1 MLEIDKKK
9 YPKSYKAFNWKNL
22 FDKNNNE
29 IKNKWI
35 LINKKG
41 NRFVLNNKCPFHLHN
56 QYMLGCI
63 KTNLTYDFI
72 YAFEDS
78 VINIYS
84 YMNTT
89 LNFKDDHEL
98 EKDIENWIDKNVIF
112 ILKKE
117 WAGNTRIDLEKQ
129 MIKEL
134 NFKEV

>member
-72 YAFEDS
+72 YAFED
-78 VINIYS
+78 
-84 YMNTT
+84 
-89 LNFKDDHEL
+89 FWAK
-98 EKDIENWIDKNVIF
+98 ENPATSLCLTPVGSTF
-112 ILKKE
+112 GLS
-117 WAGNTRIDLEKQ
+117 R
-129 MIKEL
+129 
-134 NFKEV
+134 